1 MSDLLEG
8 WEKRISK
15 STGKDFNFSFELI
28 FYINLKAI
36 EFV

>member
-15 STGKDFNFSFELI
+15 STGKDFNFSFELMLYLI
-28 FYINLKAI
+28 
-36 EFV
+36 